1 MSRKKVLIQSDFS
14 LLKTGFAKNAKIILT
29 HLYKTGKYD
38 IVHYCCGLS
47 EKHPDLPRTPWKS
60 VGCLPASSE
69 KIAQIEK
76 DPTIN
81 KIAAY
86 GAYYLD
92 DVIEAEKPDVYIAIQ
107 DIWGVDFAV
116 NRKWFNKITSAIW
129 TTLDSLPILPT
140 AIETAKKVKNY
151 WVWSNFATKE
161 LNKMGYENVQTTHG
175 ALESKDFFRLSDSQ
189 RKALRKSN
197 NINQEDFIIGFVFR
211 NQLRKS
217 VPNLLQGFK
226 KFKETNPESNA
237 KLLLHTHM
245 EEGWP
250 ILSLAKEQNIAKEDI
265 LVTHVCSNCKKF
277 VVKPYEGQ
285 NKKCDLCGSENSLNS
300 TSVSMGVDEAQLNE
314 VYNLMDVYCHPFTSG
329 GQEIPIQEAKLTE
342 LITLVTDYSC
352 GAEMCEPEACS
363 LPLEWSEY
371 REFGSNFIKAS
382 TNPDSIADQLAKVYS
397 MPEADKSK
405 MGKEARKWVIDNFSI
420 DVIGKKL
427 EDFIDSSPKI
437 EEKDYP
443 TLEKCDPDAIVPS
456 VTSPKVESDSA
467 WIKLLYKLILKTEV
481 DDDDEG
487 LKYWLAEI
495 KKEVPHSAIEKYF
508 RQVALKDNAKKED
521 NKFKDILDKDDEGK
535 RILFVIPNDPID
547 VFSCTAL
554 FKSITDS
561 YENYNLYVATQPE
574 FKSILEGN
582 EYVHKIIT
590 YEEYHN
596 NSQQIEEK
604 KYFNVVYTPKLNNVN
619 FHHFN
624 KDVTNYDVS
633 K

>member
-197 NINQEDFIIGFVFR
+197 NINEEDFIIGFVFR

>member
-60 VGCLPASSE
+60 IGCLPASSE

-197 NINQEDFIIGFVFR
+197 NINEEDFIIGFVFR

>member
-197 NINQEDFIIGFVFR
+197 NINEEDFIIGFVFR

-382 TNPDSIADQLAKVYS
+382 TNPDSIADQLAKVYL
-397 MPEADKSK
+397 MPEADKFK

>member
-197 NINQEDFIIGFVFR
+197 NINEEDFIIGFVFR

-382 TNPDSIADQLAKVYS
+382 TNPDSIADQLAKVYL
-397 MPEADKSK
+397 MPEADKFK

-456 VTSPKVESDSA
+456 VTSPEVESDSA

>member
-197 NINQEDFIIGFVFR
+197 NINEEDFIIGFVFR

-226 KFKETNPESNA
+226 S
-237 KLLLHTHM
+237 
-245 EEGWP
+245 
-250 ILSLAKEQNIAKEDI
+250 S
-265 LVTHVCSNCKKF
+265 KK
-277 VVKPYEGQ
+277 
-285 NKKCDLCGSENSLNS
+285 
-300 TSVSMGVDEAQLNE
+300 
-314 VYNLMDVYCHPFTSG
+314 
-329 GQEIPIQEAKLTE
+329 
-342 LITLVTDYSC
+342 
-352 GAEMCEPEACS
+352 
-363 LPLEWSEY
+363 
-371 REFGSNFIKAS
+371 
-382 TNPDSIADQLAKVYS
+382 
-397 MPEADKSK
+397 
-405 MGKEARKWVIDNFSI
+405 
-420 DVIGKKL
+420 
-427 EDFIDSSPKI
+427 
-437 EEKDYP
+437 P
-443 TLEKCDPDAIVPS
+443 TLKAMRNFYCIR
-456 VTSPKVESDSA
+456 TWK
-467 WIKLLYKLILKTEV
+467 KG
-481 DDDDEG
+481 G
-487 LKYWLAEI
+487 LFYL
-495 KKEVPHSAIEKYF
+495 
-508 RQVALKDNAKKED
+508 
-521 NKFKDILDKDDEGK
+521 
-535 RILFVIPNDPID
+535 
-547 VFSCTAL
+547 
-554 FKSITDS
+554 
-561 YENYNLYVATQPE
+561 
-574 FKSILEGN
+574 
-582 EYVHKIIT
+582 
-590 YEEYHN
+590 
-596 NSQQIEEK
+596 
-604 KYFNVVYTPKLNNVN
+604 
-619 FHHFN
+619 
-624 KDVTNYDVS
+624 
-633 K
+633 

>member
-197 NINQEDFIIGFVFR
+197 NINEEDFIIGFVFR

-226 KFKETNPESNA
+226 KFKEANPQSNA

-285 NKKCDLCGSENSLNS
+285 SKKCDLCGSENSLNS

-405 MGKEARKWVIDNFSI
+405 MGKEARKWVVDNFSI
-420 DVIGKKL
+420 DVIGKRL

-481 DDDDEG
+481 DDNDEG
-487 LKYWLAEI
+487 LKYWLGEI

-521 NKFKDILDKDDEGK
+521 NKFKDVLDKDDEGK

-554 FKSITDS
+554 FKSIRDS
-561 YENYNLYVATQPE
+561 YENHNLYVATQPE

-582 EYVHKIIT
+582 EYVHKIIA

-596 NSQQIEEK
+596 NSQEIEEK

-624 KDVTNYDVS
+624 KDITNYDVS

>member
-197 NINQEDFIIGFVFR
+197 NINEEDFIIGFVFR

-342 LITLVTDYSC
+342 LITLVTNYSC

-382 TNPDSIADQLAKVYS
+382 TNPDSIADQLAKVYL

-437 EEKDYP
+437 KEKDYP

-554 FKSITDS
+554 FKSIRDS